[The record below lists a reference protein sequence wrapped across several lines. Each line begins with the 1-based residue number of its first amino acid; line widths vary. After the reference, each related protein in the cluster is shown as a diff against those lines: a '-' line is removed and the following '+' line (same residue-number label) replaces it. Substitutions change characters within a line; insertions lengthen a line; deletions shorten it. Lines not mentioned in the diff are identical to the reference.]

1 MNRTNWNGFW
11 SGKRDIDYGPMFWFL
26 LLIYAVCEFISP
38 PNILR
43 YNAGIERRWI
53 ETYQN
58 KLSGMWYIFADKIFI
73 AFADIYSQDNQEQ
86 QYETP
91 FFICIPYV
99 RLSQYQNSFFKGDVT
114 QPGPPG
120 TFYLNY
126 SLKHLN
132 RLSFFNKNDLCSS
145 RRKALIC
152 NTKCVLYIVIIWYN
166 LFVYI

>member
-1 MNRTNWNGFW
+1 ML
-11 SGKRDIDYGPMFWFL
+11 WFL

-73 AFADIYSQDNQEQ
+73 AFADIYFQDNQEQ

-91 FFICIPYV
+91 SFYMHTLCAIITVSKLVIYG
-99 RLSQYQNSFFKGDVT
+99 RRYATWAAGHLLSQLLAQV
-114 QPGPPG
+114 P
-120 TFYLNY
+120 
-126 SLKHLN
+126 
-132 RLSFFNKNDLCSS
+132 
-145 RRKALIC
+145 
-152 NTKCVLYIVIIWYN
+152 
-166 LFVYI
+166 

>member
-1 MNRTNWNGFW
+1 ML
-11 SGKRDIDYGPMFWFL
+11 WFP

-73 AFADIYSQDNQEQ
+73 AFADIYFQDNQEQ

-91 FFICIPYV
+91 
-99 RLSQYQNSFFKGDVT
+99 SFYMHTPCAIITVSK
-114 QPGPPG
+114 
-120 TFYLNY
+120 L
-126 SLKHLN
+126 
-132 RLSFFNKNDLCSS
+132 
-145 RRKALIC
+145 
-152 NTKCVLYIVIIWYN
+152 VI
-166 LFVYI
+166 